1 MSDSLF
7 LGHGVRL
14 DGGTLRLETREPKT
28 GVVALR
34 FICDMTELIPEIQW
48 ATAAI
53 YYQGKVIYLAS
64 RETVEAFRPGRF

>member
-14 DGGTLRLETREPKT
+14 DGGTLRVETREPKS
-28 GVVALR
+28 GIAALR
-34 FICDMTELIPEIQW
+34 YICDMTELIPEIEW
-48 ATAAI
+48 RAAVVCFR
-53 YYQGKVIYLAS
+53 GKVVFVAS